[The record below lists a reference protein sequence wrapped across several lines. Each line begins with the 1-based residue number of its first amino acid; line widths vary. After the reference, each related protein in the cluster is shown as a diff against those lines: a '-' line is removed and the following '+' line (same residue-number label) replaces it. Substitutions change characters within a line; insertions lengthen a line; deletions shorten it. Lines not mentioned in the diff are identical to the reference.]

1 MLLTNPP
8 FEYIIG
14 VYKGGNAMNLL
25 AALPTWGIIVIVVV
39 ALIVAGIVAL
49 VISLIVREKRDKK
62 GEMTAEEQRV
72 AAESPAEQKSAPQ
85 LEEPSAQRKAP
96 EDKKTPSVSA
106 AAVQEERSAPEE
118 EEPAYAEPEE
128 KPAPPVR
135 TQKVE
140 KSVKKEPAKEAAP
153 EKPAEPTAQPAEAA
167 PAAEEKARPA
177 YKTYHV
183 SKRKAENKWQV
194 KMAGGAK
201 AIKMFITQA
210 EAIDFAK
217 KLAENQEA
225 KIVIHK
231 EDGTFRRLTY
241 HKKK

>member
-1 MLLTNPP
+1 
-8 FEYIIG
+8 
-14 VYKGGNAMNLL
+14 MNLL

-85 LEEPSAQRKAP
+85 LEEPSAQKKAP
-96 EDKKTPSVSA
+96 EDKKTPPVSA

-140 KSVKKEPAKEAAP
+140 KSVGKEPAKEAAP
-153 EKPAEPTAQPAEAA
+153 EKPAGSTAQPAEAA

>member
-1 MLLTNPP
+1 
-8 FEYIIG
+8 
-14 VYKGGNAMNLL
+14 MNLL

-72 AAESPAEQKSAPQ
+72 AAESPAEQNSAPQ
-85 LEEPSAQRKAP
+85 LEEPSAQKKAP

-140 KSVKKEPAKEAAP
+140 KSVGKEPAKEAAP
-153 EKPAEPTAQPAEAA
+153 EKPAGSTAQPAEAA

>member
-1 MLLTNPP
+1 
-8 FEYIIG
+8 
-14 VYKGGNAMNLL
+14 MNLL

-39 ALIVAGIVAL
+39 GLIVAGIVAL

-72 AAESPAEQKSAPQ
+72 AAESPAEQNSAPQ
-85 LEEPSAQRKAP
+85 LEEPPAQRKAP

-153 EKPAEPTAQPAEAA
+153 EKPAGSTAQPAEAA
-167 PAAEEKARPA
+167 SAAGEKARPA

>member
-1 MLLTNPP
+1 
-8 FEYIIG
+8 
-14 VYKGGNAMNLL
+14 MNLL

-39 ALIVAGIVAL
+39 GLIVAGIVAL

-62 GEMTAEEQRV
+62 GEMTAEEQL
-72 AAESPAEQKSAPQ
+72 AAESQSAEQKSAPQ
-85 LEEPSAQRKAP
+85 AEEAPAQKKAP